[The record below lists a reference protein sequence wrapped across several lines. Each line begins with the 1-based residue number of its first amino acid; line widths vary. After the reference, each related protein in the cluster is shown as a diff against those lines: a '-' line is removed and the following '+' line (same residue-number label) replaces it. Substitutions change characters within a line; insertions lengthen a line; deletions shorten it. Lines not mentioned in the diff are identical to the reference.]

1 MLYLE
6 TCGVNFFIP
15 KPDSDSEKIFSH
27 DSDSENFRFA
37 ATDSNPNSENFYF
50 LTPTPIPE
58 NSEILLSKRATSD
71 TIVER
76 LFSASKNT
84 TSEKRTNLGSEKNQ
98 PKVILTKNLT
108 LLKEL
113 FCENRRK
120 RTISMSSTATASAA
134 DSISISTMPKQ
145 SKFDDE
151 DNYSTLDDAEIF
163 LDS

>member
-1 MLYLE
+1 M
-6 TCGVNFFIP
+6 
-15 KPDSDSEKIFSH
+15 
-27 DSDSENFRFA
+27 
-37 ATDSNPNSENFYF
+37 
-50 LTPTPIPE
+50 
-58 NSEILLSKRATSD
+58 
-71 TIVER
+71 
-76 LFSASKNT
+76 LFS
-84 TSEKRTNLGSEKNQ
+84 Q
-98 PKVILTKNLT
+98 KNLT

-120 RTISMSSTATASAA
+120 RTISMSSTATASSE